1 MARLKNVFRV
11 EIWGIIASQTS
22 FLLEKNGKPDYRIQK
37 FNEITRQYNDMYY
50 LDSGT
55 QLDCCLEDFEY
66 TKWLDPDPE
75 VSAYAGLHGDTV
87 KSPYI
92 NT

>member
-1 MARLKNVFRV
+1 
-11 EIWGIIASQTS
+11 
-22 FLLEKNGKPDYRIQK
+22 
-37 FNEITRQYNDMYY
+37 MYY